1 MTKLLVNQHNIPEK
15 CFYDRKSLNNHIQH
29 KRVRDMEYFFAKRGR
44 TGITHVPSN
53 ADLIDTFE
61 NC

>member
-1 MTKLLVNQHNIPEK
+1 MYV
-15 CFYDRKSLNNHIQH
+15 YDRKSLNNHIQH
-29 KRVRDMEYFFAKRGR
+29 KCVRDMEYCFAKRGR